1 MEVHHRSGKLKQK
14 NKAHKQSTRSKRML
28 KRYVT
33 SKETTL
39 AQSRKRAN
47 SNLSTAS
54 TSSSSQRNK
63 QVRREQAN
71 SQRKRHRS
79 EVKTK
84 RKLDA
89 TTPRIVVTISL
100 SPNLLEPVE
109 NFTRSVCAQQISH
122 DNAQLETQLFDS
134 KHLVTYVT
142 VKDRFDTTQVLDAC
156 KVADLVCFVLTVQE
170 GAGGNEDGK
179 SVMSTATSTGG
190 SGGAAMALLLSNA
203 LDDRGKELLTLIKS
217 QGLPTPIA
225 LLQGIQQNVKP
236 KYRLLAKKHM
246 TTFFEHEFGLGC
258 KVLELNHSMETYQ
271 DHGKLLARLL
281 CEVQISPLTWRAER
295 TYLLHLNKTKEKEE
309 QGVAEDVDV
318 VEGWVRGRP
327 LSVHQLL
334 HLTGRGTRQIAR
346 ISFPAHP
353 FLPSRAAAAAA
364 MEDDQPEDLVA
375 DPTKMPSLKMEAE
388 PNLVE
393 GEQTWPTMEELE
405 EAGEKGKDD
414 GDNASVAT
422 APKDAGKEYVSA
434 WGMDDEDGDGGDEDE
449 LDFGPEG
456 LNKPPKSAVS
466 KTERAQ
472 MDLEFPDEMDTPDHI
487 PARERFARYR
497 GLKSFRT
504 SPWHP
509 TESLPREYS
518 FIHQLRDYRQHN
530 RHFLKLESKREHD
543 WVEKSELDADSVPP
557 GTYCRIHLVPLAE
570 DAERANRDAFMD
582 ADQLLV
588 CGALFP
594 YENSLSVLNC
604 LVQPNQHVIDEG
616 NYVESREPLQLH
628 VGFWR
633 REIRP
638 VFSEHNLNSDKHKM
652 ERFLVDSQ
660 RWSVCSAYAPITFGT
675 NCACLL
681 FRGRDELVAAGNV
694 HNVDANRIVL
704 KKVVL
709 TGIPFKVKKKWAV
722 VRRMFYSPDDVRWF
736 MPVELYTKYG
746 ASGRILE
753 PTGTHG
759 RMKCMFDRGL
769 TQQDT
774 ICMALYKRIFPKRT
788 GDIFPELTEED
799 EEQDDNLG
807 EEESV

>member
-1 MEVHHRSGKLKQK
+1 MEDVHHRSGKLKQK
-14 NKAHKQSTRSKRML
+14 NKPHKQSTRSKRML

-47 SNLSTAS
+47 SNLSTTS

-71 SQRKRHRS
+71 SQRKRHRT
-79 EVKTK
+79 EFKTK
-84 RKLDA
+84 RKLDS

-122 DNAQLETQLFDS
+122 DNAQLETQLFDN

-142 VKDRFDTTQVLDAC
+142 VKDRFDTIQVLDAC

-170 GAGGNEDGK
+170 SMGNEDSK

-190 SGGAAMALLLSNA
+190 SGGAAMAMLLSNA

-258 KVLELNHSMETYQ
+258 KVLELNHSMETYL

-281 CEVQISPLTWRAER
+281 SEVQLSPLTWRAER
-295 TYLLHLNKTKEKEE
+295 TYLLHLNKIKEGKE
-309 QGVAEDVDV
+309 GRTEDVDV

-346 ISFPAHP
+346 ISFPSHP
-353 FLPSRAAAAAA
+353 FLPTSKSM
-364 MEDDQPEDLVA
+364 MEHDQPEDLVA
-375 DPTKMPSLKMEAE
+375 DLTLTPSLKMEAE

-405 EAGEKGKDD
+405 EADGKKDSD
-414 GDNASVAT
+414 SVAT
-422 APKDAGKEYVSA
+422 APIKDAGKEYVSA
-434 WGMDDEDGDGGDEDE
+434 WGMDEEDEGEEEDE

-456 LNKPPKSAVS
+456 LNKPKSLVS
-466 KTERAQ
+466 KTERAK

-530 RHFLKLESKREHD
+530 RHFLKLESKREQD
-543 WVEKSELDADSVPP
+543 WVERNELDTNSVPP
-557 GTYCRIHLVPLAE
+557 GTYCRIHLVPLSEPNE
-570 DAERANRDAFMD
+570 DDQFMD
-582 ADQLLV
+582 GDQLLV

-604 LVQPNQHVIDEG
+604 LVQPNQHVIDQG

-722 VRRMFYSPDDVRWF
+722 VRRMFYNPDDVRWF

-788 GDIFPELTEED
+788 VDIFPELTEED

-807 EEESV
+807 EEEPM